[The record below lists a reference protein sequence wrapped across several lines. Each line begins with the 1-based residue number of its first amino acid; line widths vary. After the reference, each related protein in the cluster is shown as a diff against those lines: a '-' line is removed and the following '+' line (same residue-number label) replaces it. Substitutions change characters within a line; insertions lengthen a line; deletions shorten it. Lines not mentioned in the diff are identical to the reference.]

1 MTNKFEERAPE
12 EDEEEIST
20 PKWLFVALITGFAL
34 IIAGML
40 TVIAAASF
48 GGNASGSAGVVVFI
62 GPFPIVFGV
71 GSDVALLIVIG
82 IILAVIS
89 MVFYFKKKVKSG
101 SMLIFFCF
109 FFVFAVVGVEQN
121 KR

>member
-1 MTNKFEERAPE
+1 MTNKLEERAPE

-20 PKWLFVALITGFAL
+20 PKWLFVALIAGFAL

-71 GSDVALLIVIG
+71 GPDAALLIVMG
-82 IILAVIS
+82 ILLAVIS
-89 MVFYFKKKVKSG
+89 IVFYFIS
-101 SMLIFFCF
+101 
-109 FFVFAVVGVEQN
+109 
-121 KR
+121 KRRLSWVLG